1 MSEGAILII
10 AGAAW
15 AAVVLVF
22 IFVVANGLSD

>member
-1 MSEGAILII
+1 MSEGAYSII

-22 IFVVANGLSD
+22 IFVVVDGLFD